1 MTKSLT
7 FSPIYCTVNAVKC
20 AYKGQGGDA
29 MDRRKKGSGQITYVS
44 GRKSPWRACVIDST
58 GKQKSRFFKTE
69 KEAKAFLR
77 EVNADANKLKTLL
90 ETGVT
95 FSAFSTI
102 FLEEKSK
109 QNLKPTAYKA
119 LADSVDRA
127 NAYVGRVMLR
137 DIDSDMVQ
145 QMIYDLA
152 KQDYSESIMTKAKQA
167 VGSILKMAA
176 AKHYLDSVP
185 VIDVIIP
192 SARNQDADR
201 LAKNNWM
208 RDDEIRAYE
217 EECKRTYVPKKYTKY
232 AGKELLYHTGGYKL
246 LFILHTGLRV
256 GEALALTWADYDDY
270 SKTILIDKNMVY
282 VDGEKITQ
290 TPKTESGER
299 VIILNKQAVQDLQM
313 LRKQFDEQSEIIDQ
327 RMAEELRQAELDYAG
342 PEQKSAKRVIKEK
355 YEAIRREHK
364 YICGSSNFP
373 FGSGVSCSTSQGHRK
388 ICKKIGLTHTV
399 TVHGLRHTYVTHY
412 YIKHK
417 NDPDFDLAT
426 FSKSIGH
433 SSIRTTMEIY
443 AHLDMTQN
451 RFVQRS
457 LEDLKDFYSALFR
470 KDFNADVL

>member
-1 MTKSLT
+1 
-7 FSPIYCTVNAVKC
+7 
-20 AYKGQGGDA
+20 
-29 MDRRKKGSGQITYVS
+29 MDRRKKGSGQITRVE
-44 GRKSPWRACVIDST
+44 GRKSPWRASVVDST

-77 EVNADANKLKTLL
+77 EINADANKLKTLL
-90 ETGVT
+90 ETGVS
-95 FSAFSTI
+95 FRAFSTI
-102 FLEEKSK
+102 FLDEKSK
-109 QNLKPTAYKA
+109 QNMKPTAYHT
-119 LADSVDRA
+119 LADSVERVNGYIG
-127 NAYVGRVMLR
+127 NAMLR

-152 KQDYSESIMTKAKQA
+152 KQGYSESVMSKAKMA

-176 AKHYLDSVP
+176 AKHYLEAVP
-185 VIDVIIP
+185 VLDITIP
-192 SARNQDADR
+192 TAKNQDIEKQ
-201 LAKNNWM
+201 AKNNWM

-217 EECKRTYVPKKYTKY
+217 EECKKTYVPKKYTKY
-232 AGKELLYHTGGYKL
+232 AGQELLVHTGGYKL

-256 GEALALTWADYDDY
+256 GEALALTWTDYDEF

-282 VDGEKITQ
+282 ADGQKITQ

-299 VIILNKQAVQDLQM
+299 VVILNKQAVQDLQM
-313 LRKQFDEQSEIIDQ
+313 LRKQFDEQSEIIEQ
-327 RMAEELRQAELDYAG
+327 RMTDELREAELKYAG
-342 PEQKSAKRVIKEK
+342 PQQKSAKRIIKEK
-355 YEAIRREHK
+355 YDAIRREHK

-373 FGSGVSCSTSQGHRK
+373 FGSGVSCSTNQAHQK
-388 ICKKIGLTHTV
+388 ICKKIGLTHKV

-457 LEDLKDFYSALFR
+457 VDDLKDF
-470 KDFNADVL
+470 

>member
-1 MTKSLT
+1 
-7 FSPIYCTVNAVKC
+7 
-20 AYKGQGGDA
+20 
-29 MDRRKKGSGQITYVS
+29 MDRRKKGSGQITKVE
-44 GRKSPWRACVIDST
+44 GRKSPWRASVVDST

-90 ETGVT
+90 EVGVS
-95 FSAFSTI
+95 FRAFAEI
-102 FLEEKSK
+102 FLQEKEK
-109 QNLKPTAYKA
+109 ENMKPTAYKT
-119 LADSVDRA
+119 LVA
-127 NAYVGRVMLR
+127 NTERVCEKIGHVMLR
-137 DIDSDMVQ
+137 DIDSDLVQ
-145 QMIYDLA
+145 QMIFDIA
-152 KQDYSESIMTKAKQA
+152 KEGYSKSVMEKSKIV

-176 AKHYLDSVP
+176 AKHYLDTVP
-185 VIDVIIP
+185 VLNITIP
-192 SARNQDADR
+192 NAKTQDADK

-208 RDDEIRAYE
+208 RDDEIQAYE

-232 AGKELLYHTGGYKL
+232 AGKELLVHTGGYKL

-256 GEALALTWADYDDY
+256 GEALALTWADYDDF
-270 SKTILIDKNMVY
+270 SKTILVDKNMVY

-290 TPKTESGER
+290 TTKTEAGER
-299 VIILNKQAVQDLQM
+299 VIVLNKQAVMDLQM
-313 LRKQFDEQSEIIDQ
+313 LRKQFGEQSEIIEQ

-342 PEQKSAKRVIKEK
+342 PEQKSAKRIIKEK
-355 YEAIRREHK
+355 YDAIRREHK

-388 ICKKIGLTHTV
+388 ICKKIGLTHNV

-457 LEDLKDFYSALFR
+457 MDDLKDF
-470 KDFNADVL
+470 

>member
-1 MTKSLT
+1 ME
-7 FSPIYCTVNAVKC
+7 
-20 AYKGQGGDA
+20 
-29 MDRRKKGSGQITYVS
+29 RRKKGSGQITYVPD
-44 GRKSPWRACVIDST
+44 RKSPWRASVTDKS
-58 GKQKSRFFKTE
+58 GRQKARFFKTE

-77 EVNADANKLKTLL
+77 DVNADANKLKALI

-95 FSAFSTI
+95 FRAFSEI
-102 FLEEKSK
+102 FLQEKEK
-109 QNLKPTAYKA
+109 ENMKPTAYKT
-119 LADSVDRA
+119 LISNTERVCEKI
-127 NAYVGRVMLR
+127 GHVMLR
-137 DIDSDMVQ
+137 DIDSDLVQ
-145 QMIYDLA
+145 QMIYDIA
-152 KQDYSESIMTKAKQA
+152 KEGYSKSVMEKSKIV

-176 AKHYLDSVP
+176 AKHYLDTVP
-185 VIDVIIP
+185 VLNITIP
-192 SARNQDADR
+192 NAKTQDADK

-290 TPKTESGER
+290 TTKTEAGER
-299 VIILNKQAVQDLQM
+299 VIVLNKQAVMDLQM
-313 LRKQFDEQSEIIDQ
+313 LRKQHEEQCEIIDQ
-327 RMAEELRQAELDYAG
+327 RMAEELKQAELAYAG

-355 YEAIRREHK
+355 YDAIRREHK

-388 ICKKIGLTHTV
+388 ICKKIGLTHNV

-457 LEDLKDFYSALFR
+457 MEDLKDF
-470 KDFNADVL
+470 

>member
-1 MTKSLT
+1 MTAPLT
-7 FSPIYCTVNAVKC
+7 FRPVYCTINTVKLFC
-20 AYKGQGGDA
+20 AKEAGV
-29 MDRRKKGSGQITYVS
+29 MDRRKKGSGQITKVE
-44 GRKSPWRACVIDST
+44 GRKSPWRASVVDST

-90 ETGVT
+90 EVGVS
-95 FSAFSTI
+95 FRAFAEI
-102 FLEEKSK
+102 FLQEKEK
-109 QNLKPTAYKA
+109 ENMKPTAYKT
-119 LADSVDRA
+119 LVTSTERVCEKI
-127 NAYVGRVMLR
+127 GHVMLR
-137 DIDSDMVQ
+137 DIDSDSVQ
-145 QMIYDLA
+145 QMIFDIA
-152 KQDYSESIMTKAKQA
+152 KEGYSKSVMEKSKIV

-176 AKHYLDSVP
+176 AKHYLDTVP
-185 VIDVIIP
+185 VLNITIP
-192 SARNQDADR
+192 NAKTQDADK

-217 EECKRTYVPKKYTKY
+217 EECKRTYVPKKYTKH
-232 AGKELLYHTGGYKL
+232 AGKELLVHTGGYKL

-270 SKTILIDKNMVY
+270 SKTILVDKNMVY

-299 VIILNKQAVQDLQM
+299 VIVLNKQAVMDLQM
-313 LRKQFDEQSEIIDQ
+313 LRNQFDEQSEIIDQ
-327 RMAEELRQAELDYAG
+327 RMAEELREAELNYAG
-342 PEQKSAKRVIKEK
+342 PEQKSAKRIIKEK
-355 YEAIRREHK
+355 YDAIRREHK

-388 ICKKIGLTHTV
+388 ICKKIGLTHNV

-451 RFVQRS
+451 RFIQRS
-457 LEDLKDFYSALFR
+457 MEDLKDF
-470 KDFNADVL
+470 

>member
-1 MTKSLT
+1 MTALLT
-7 FSPIYCTVNAVKC
+7 FRPVYCTINTVKWSC
-20 AYKGQGGDA
+20 TKEVDV
-29 MDRRKKGSGQITYVS
+29 MERRKKGSGQITRVD
-44 GRKSPWRACVIDST
+44 GRKSPWRASVVDST

-90 ETGVT
+90 ETGVS
-95 FSAFSTI
+95 FRAFAEI
-102 FLEEKSK
+102 FLQEKEK
-109 QNLKPTAYKA
+109 ENMKPTAYKT
-119 LADSVDRA
+119 LVA
-127 NAYVGRVMLR
+127 NTERVCEKIGHVMLR
-137 DIDSDMVQ
+137 DIDSDLVQ
-145 QMIYDLA
+145 QMIFDIA
-152 KQDYSESIMTKAKQA
+152 KEGYSKSVMEKSKIV

-176 AKHYLDSVP
+176 AKHYLDTVP
-185 VIDVIIP
+185 VLNVNIP
-192 SARNQDADR
+192 NAKTQDADK

-232 AGKELLYHTGGYKL
+232 AGKELLVHTGGYKL

-270 SKTILIDKNMVY
+270 SKTILVDKNMVY

-290 TPKTESGER
+290 TTKTEAGER
-299 VIILNKQAVQDLQM
+299 VIVLNKQAVMDLQM
-313 LRKQFDEQSEIIDQ
+313 LRKQFDEQSEIIEQ
-327 RMAEELRQAELDYAG
+327 RMAEELRQAEIDYAG
-342 PEQKSAKRVIKEK
+342 PEQKSAKRIIKEK
-355 YEAIRREHK
+355 YDAIRREHK

-388 ICKKIGLTHTV
+388 ICKKIGLTHNV

-457 LEDLKDFYSALFR
+457 MDDLKDF
-470 KDFNADVL
+470 

>member
-1 MTKSLT
+1 
-7 FSPIYCTVNAVKC
+7 
-20 AYKGQGGDA
+20 
-29 MDRRKKGSGQITYVS
+29 
-44 GRKSPWRACVIDST
+44 
-58 GKQKSRFFKTE
+58 
-69 KEAKAFLR
+69 
-77 EVNADANKLKTLL
+77 
-90 ETGVT
+90 
-95 FSAFSTI
+95 
-102 FLEEKSK
+102 
-109 QNLKPTAYKA
+109 
-119 LADSVDRA
+119 
-127 NAYVGRVMLR
+127 MLR

-152 KQDYSESIMTKAKQA
+152 NKGYSQSIMTKAKQA
-167 VGSILKMAA
+167 VGSVLKMAA
-176 AKHYLDSVP
+176 AKHYLDAVP
-185 VIDVIIP
+185 VFDITIP
-192 SARNQDADR
+192 NGKNQDADR
-201 LAKNNWM
+201 QAKSNWM

-217 EECKRTYVPKKYTKY
+217 EECKRIYVPKKYTKY

-282 VDGEKITQ
+282 VDGGKITQ

-299 VIILNKQAVQDLQM
+299 VIVLNKQAVLDLQM
-313 LRKQFDEQSEIIDQ
+313 LRKQYEEQCEVIDQ
-327 RMAEELRQAELDYAG
+327 RMAEELRQAELNYSG
-342 PEQKSAKRVIKEK
+342 PEQKSAKRLIKEK
-355 YEAIRREHK
+355 YDAIRREHK

-373 FGSGVSCSTSQGHRK
+373 FGSGVSCSTSQAHRK
-388 ICKKIGLTHTV
+388 ICKKIGLTHNV

-457 LEDLKDFYSALFR
+457 MEDLKDF
-470 KDFNADVL
+470 

>member
-1 MTKSLT
+1 
-7 FSPIYCTVNAVKC
+7 
-20 AYKGQGGDA
+20 
-29 MDRRKKGSGQITYVS
+29 
-44 GRKSPWRACVIDST
+44 
-58 GKQKSRFFKTE
+58 
-69 KEAKAFLR
+69 
-77 EVNADANKLKTLL
+77 
-90 ETGVT
+90 
-95 FSAFSTI
+95 
-102 FLEEKSK
+102 
-109 QNLKPTAYKA
+109 
-119 LADSVDRA
+119 
-127 NAYVGRVMLR
+127 
-137 DIDSDMVQ
+137 
-145 QMIYDLA
+145 MIYDLA
-152 KQDYSESIMTKAKQA
+152 KQGYSESIMTKAKQA

-192 SARNQDADR
+192 SAKNQDADR

-232 AGKELLYHTGGYKL
+232 AGKELLYHTAGYKL

-299 VIILNKQAVQDLQM
+299 VIILNKQAVMDLQM

-355 YEAIRREHK
+355 YDAIRREHK

-388 ICKKIGLTHTV
+388 ICKKIGLTHKV

-457 LEDLKDFYSALFR
+457 MEDLKDF
-470 KDFNADVL
+470 

>member
-1 MTKSLT
+1 ME
-7 FSPIYCTVNAVKC
+7 
-20 AYKGQGGDA
+20 
-29 MDRRKKGSGQITYVS
+29 RRKKGSGQITHVP
-44 GRKSPWRACVIDST
+44 GRKSPWRACVVDST

-77 EVNADANKLKTLL
+77 EVNADANKLKSLL
-90 ETGVT
+90 EAGVT
-95 FSAFSTI
+95 FRAFAEV
-102 FLEEKSK
+102 FLGEKEK
-109 QNLKPTAYKA
+109 ENMKPTAYATLERNTERVCEKI
-119 LADSVDRA
+119 
-127 NAYVGRVMLR
+127 GHVMLR
-137 DIDSDMVQ
+137 DIDSDLVQ
-145 QMIYDLA
+145 QMIFDLA
-152 KQDYSESIMTKAKQA
+152 KEGYSKSIMDKSKIV

-176 AKHYLDSVP
+176 AKHYLDTVP
-185 VIDVIIP
+185 VLNITIP
-192 SARNQDADR
+192 NTKTQDPDK

-232 AGKELLYHTGGYKL
+232 AGKELLVHTGGYKL
-246 LFILHTGLRV
+246 LFILHTGMRV
-256 GEALALTWADYDDY
+256 GEALALTWADYDEY

-282 VDGEKITQ
+282 TKNGKVTQ

-299 VIILNKQAVQDLQM
+299 VIVLNKQAVQDLQM
-313 LRKQFDEQSEIIDQ
+313 LRRQFDEQSEIIEQ
-327 RMAEELRQAELDYAG
+327 RMVEELLQAEKDYVG
-342 PEQKSAKRVIKEK
+342 PEQKSAKRIIKEK
-355 YEAIRREHK
+355 YDAIRREHK
-364 YICGSSNFP
+364 YICSASNFP
-373 FGSGVSCSTSQGHRK
+373 FGSGVGTSTNQGHRK
-388 ICKKIGLTHTV
+388 ICKKIGLTHKV

-457 LEDLKDFYSALFR
+457 IEDLKDF
-470 KDFNADVL
+470 

>member
-1 MTKSLT
+1 VT
-7 FSPIYCTVNAVKC
+7 
-20 AYKGQGGDA
+20 
-29 MDRRKKGSGQITYVS
+29 DRS
-44 GRKSPWRACVIDST
+44 

-69 KEAKAFLR
+69 REAKAFLR
-77 EVNADANKLKTLL
+77 EVNADANKLKSLL

-119 LADSVDRA
+119 LKDSVDRA
-127 NAYVGRVMLR
+127 NEYVGRVMLR

-152 KQDYSESIMTKAKQA
+152 NKGYSQSIMTKAKQA
-167 VGSILKMAA
+167 VGSVLKMAA
-176 AKHYLDSVP
+176 AKHYLDAVP
-185 VIDVIIP
+185 VFDITIP
-192 SARNQDADR
+192 NGKNQDADR
-201 LAKNNWM
+201 QAKSNWM

-217 EECKRTYVPKKYTKY
+217 EECKRIYVPKKYTKY

-282 VDGEKITQ
+282 VDGGKITQ

-299 VIILNKQAVQDLQM
+299 VIVLNKQAVLDLQM
-313 LRKQFDEQSEIIDQ
+313 LRKQYEEQCEVIDQ
-327 RMAEELRQAELDYAG
+327 RMAEELRQAELNYSG
-342 PEQKSAKRVIKEK
+342 PEQKSAKRLIKEK
-355 YEAIRREHK
+355 YDAIRREHK

-373 FGSGVSCSTSQGHRK
+373 FGSGVSCSTSQAHRK
-388 ICKKIGLTHTV
+388 ICKKIGLTHNV

-457 LEDLKDFYSALFR
+457 MEDLKDF
-470 KDFNADVL
+470 

>member
-1 MTKSLT
+1 
-7 FSPIYCTVNAVKC
+7 
-20 AYKGQGGDA
+20 
-29 MDRRKKGSGQITYVS
+29 MDRRKKGSGQITHVP
-44 GRKSPWRACVIDST
+44 GRKSPWRASVVDST

-77 EVNADANKLKTLL
+77 EVNADANKLKALL
-90 ETGVT
+90 ETGVS
-95 FSAFSTI
+95 FRAFAEI
-102 FLEEKSK
+102 FLGEKEK
-109 QNLKPTAYKA
+109 ENLKPTAYKT
-119 LADSVDRA
+119 LVSNTERVCEKI
-127 NAYVGRVMLR
+127 GHVMLR
-137 DIDSDMVQ
+137 DIDSDLVQ
-145 QMIYDLA
+145 QMIFDIA
-152 KQDYSESIMTKAKQA
+152 KEGYSKSVMEKSKIV

-176 AKHYLDSVP
+176 AKHYLDTVP
-185 VIDVIIP
+185 VLNITIP
-192 SARNQDADR
+192 NAKTQDADK

-232 AGKELLYHTGGYKL
+232 AGKELLVHTGGYKL

-256 GEALALTWADYDDY
+256 GEALALTWADYDDF

-290 TPKTESGER
+290 TTKTEAGER
-299 VIILNKQAVQDLQM
+299 VIVLNKQAVMDLQM

-327 RMAEELRQAELDYAG
+327 RMAEELRQVELDYAG
-342 PEQKSAKRVIKEK
+342 PEQKSAKRVIREK

-433 SSIRTTMEIY
+433 SSIRTTMEMY

-457 LEDLKDFYSALFR
+457 MDDLKDF
-470 KDFNADVL
+470 

>member
-1 MTKSLT
+1 
-7 FSPIYCTVNAVKC
+7 
-20 AYKGQGGDA
+20 
-29 MDRRKKGSGQITYVS
+29 MDRRKKGSGQITYVPD
-44 GRKSPWRACVIDST
+44 RKSPWRASVTDRS
-58 GKQKSRFFKTE
+58 GKQRARFFKTE

-77 EVNADANKLKTLL
+77 EVNADANKRKALI

-95 FSAFSTI
+95 LRAFAEI
-102 FLEEKSK
+102 FLQEKEK
-109 QNLKPTAYKA
+109 ENMKPTAYKT
-119 LADSVDRA
+119 LVTNTER
-127 NAYVGRVMLR
+127 VCEKIGHVMLR
-137 DIDSDMVQ
+137 DIDSDLVQ
-145 QMIYDLA
+145 QMIFDIA
-152 KQDYSESIMTKAKQA
+152 KEGYSKSVMEKSKIV

-176 AKHYLDSVP
+176 AKHYLDTVP
-185 VIDVIIP
+185 VFNITIP
-192 SARNQDADR
+192 NAKTQDADK

-290 TPKTESGER
+290 TTKTEAGER
-299 VIILNKQAVQDLQM
+299 VIVLNKQAVMDLQM
-313 LRKQFDEQSEIIDQ
+313 LRKQHDEQCEIIDQ
-327 RMAEELRQAELDYAG
+327 RMAEELKQAELAYAG
-342 PEQKSAKRVIKEK
+342 PEQKSAKRIIKEK
-355 YEAIRREHK
+355 YDAIRREHK

-388 ICKKIGLTHTV
+388 ICKKIGLTHNV

-457 LEDLKDFYSALFR
+457 LEDLKDF
-470 KDFNADVL
+470 

>member
-1 MTKSLT
+1 ME
-7 FSPIYCTVNAVKC
+7 
-20 AYKGQGGDA
+20 
-29 MDRRKKGSGQITYVS
+29 RRKKGSGQITYVPD
-44 GRKSPWRACVIDST
+44 RKSPWRASVTDKS
-58 GKQKSRFFKTE
+58 GRQKARFFKTE

-77 EVNADANKLKTLL
+77 DVNADANKLKALI

-95 FSAFSTI
+95 FRAFSEI
-102 FLEEKSK
+102 FLQEKEK
-109 QNLKPTAYKA
+109 ENMKPTAYKT
-119 LADSVDRA
+119 LISNTERVCEKI
-127 NAYVGRVMLR
+127 GHVMLR
-137 DIDSDMVQ
+137 DIDSDLVQ
-145 QMIYDLA
+145 QMIYDIA
-152 KQDYSESIMTKAKQA
+152 KEGYSKSVMEKSKIV

-176 AKHYLDSVP
+176 AKHYLDTVP
-185 VIDVIIP
+185 VLNITIP
-192 SARNQDADR
+192 NAKTQDADK

-270 SKTILIDKNMVY
+270 SKTSLIDKNMVY

-290 TPKTESGER
+290 TTKTEAGER
-299 VIILNKQAVQDLQM
+299 VIVLNKQAVMDLQM
-313 LRKQFDEQSEIIDQ
+313 LRKQHEEQCEIIDQ
-327 RMAEELRQAELDYAG
+327 RMAEELKQAELAYAG
-342 PEQKSAKRVIKEK
+342 PEQKSAKRIIKEK
-355 YEAIRREHK
+355 YDAIRREHK

-388 ICKKIGLTHTV
+388 ICKKIGLTHNV

-457 LEDLKDFYSALFR
+457 MEDLKDF
-470 KDFNADVL
+470 

>member
-1 MTKSLT
+1 MDISKE
-7 FSPIYCTVNAVKC
+7 V
-20 AYKGQGGDA
+20 DA
-29 MDRRKKGSGQITYVS
+29 MDRRKKGSGQITHVP
-44 GRKSPWRACVIDST
+44 GRKSPWRASVVDST

-77 EVNADANKLKTLL
+77 EVNADASKLKALL
-90 ETGVT
+90 DTGVT
-95 FSAFSTI
+95 FNAFSTI

-119 LADSVDRA
+119 LADSVNRA
-127 NAYVGRVMLR
+127 NEYVGRVMLR

-145 QMIYDLA
+145 QMVYDLA
-152 KQDYSESIMTKAKQA
+152 KQGYSESIMTKAKQA
-167 VGSILKMAA
+167 VGAVLKMAA
-176 AKHYLDSVP
+176 AKHYLDMVP
-185 VIDVIIP
+185 VLDITIP
-192 SARNQDADR
+192 NGKNQDADR
-201 LAKNNWM
+201 LAKSNWM

-299 VIILNKQAVQDLQM
+299 VIVLNKQAVQDLQM

-327 RMAEELRQAELDYAG
+327 RMAEELREAELAYAG

-355 YEAIRREHK
+355 YDAIRREHK

-373 FGSGVSCSTSQGHRK
+373 FGSGVSCSTSQAHRK
-388 ICKKIGLTHTV
+388 ICKKIGLTHNV

-457 LEDLKDFYSALFR
+457 LEDLKDF
-470 KDFNADVL
+470 

>member
-1 MTKSLT
+1 ME
-7 FSPIYCTVNAVKC
+7 
-20 AYKGQGGDA
+20 
-29 MDRRKKGSGQITYVS
+29 RRKKGSGQITRVD
-44 GRKSPWRACVIDST
+44 GRKSPWRASVVDST

-90 ETGVT
+90 ETGVS
-95 FSAFSTI
+95 FRAFAEV
-102 FLEEKSK
+102 FLQEKEK
-109 QNLKPTAYKA
+109 ENTKPTAYKT
-119 LADSVDRA
+119 LVA
-127 NAYVGRVMLR
+127 NTERVCEKIGHVMLR
-137 DIDSDMVQ
+137 DIDSDLVQ
-145 QMIYDLA
+145 QMIFDIA
-152 KQDYSESIMTKAKQA
+152 KEGYSKSVMDKSKIV

-176 AKHYLDSVP
+176 AKHYLDTVP
-185 VIDVIIP
+185 VLNITIP
-192 SARNQDADR
+192 NAKTQDADK

-232 AGKELLYHTGGYKL
+232 AGKELLVHTGGYKL

-270 SKTILIDKNMVY
+270 SKTILVDKNMVY

-290 TPKTESGER
+290 TTKTEAGER
-299 VIILNKQAVQDLQM
+299 VIVLNKQAVMDLQM
-313 LRKQFDEQSEIIDQ
+313 LRKQFDEQSEIIEQ

-342 PEQKSAKRVIKEK
+342 PEQKSAKRIIKEK
-355 YEAIRREHK
+355 YDAIRREHK

-388 ICKKIGLTHTV
+388 ICKKIGLTHNV

-457 LEDLKDFYSALFR
+457 MDDLKDF
-470 KDFNADVL
+470 

>member
-1 MTKSLT
+1 
-7 FSPIYCTVNAVKC
+7 
-20 AYKGQGGDA
+20 
-29 MDRRKKGSGQITYVS
+29 MDRRKKGSGQITYVAD
-44 GRKSPWRACVIDST
+44 RKSPWRASVTDKS

-90 ETGVT
+90 DAGV
-95 FSAFSTI
+95 SLQAFSVI
-102 FLEEKSK
+102 FLQEKEK
-109 QNLKPTAYKA
+109 DNMKPTAYKT
-119 LADSVDRA
+119 LEL
-127 NAYVGRVMLR
+127 NVGRVCEKLGHVRLR

-145 QMIYDLA
+145 QLIYDQA
-152 KQDYSESIMTKAKQA
+152 KEGFSRSVMEKSKI
-167 VGSILKMAA
+167 VIGSMLKMAA
-176 AKHYLDSVP
+176 AKHYLDTVP
-185 VIDVIIP
+185 VLDITIP
-192 SARNQDADR
+192 NAKNQDADR

-256 GEALALTWADYDDY
+256 GEALALTWADYDEF
-270 SKTILIDKNMVY
+270 SKTIQVDKNMVY
-282 VDGEKITQ
+282 VDGEKIVQ
-290 TPKTESGER
+290 TPKTESGVR
-299 VIILNKQAVQDLQM
+299 VIVLNRQAVMDLQM
-313 LRKQFDEQSEIIDQ
+313 LRKQFDEQSEIIEQ
-327 RMAEELRQAELDYAG
+327 RMAEELREAELTFAG
-342 PEQKSAKRVIKEK
+342 PEQKSAKRIIKEK

-388 ICKKIGLTHTV
+388 ICKKIGLTHNV

-457 LEDLKDFYSALFR
+457 MEDLKDF
-470 KDFNADVL
+470 

>member
-1 MTKSLT
+1 ME
-7 FSPIYCTVNAVKC
+7 
-20 AYKGQGGDA
+20 
-29 MDRRKKGSGQITYVS
+29 RRKKGSGQITYVPD
-44 GRKSPWRACVIDST
+44 RKSPWRASVTDKS
-58 GKQKSRFFKTE
+58 GRQKARFFKTE

-77 EVNADANKLKTLL
+77 DVNADANKLKALI

-95 FSAFSTI
+95 FRAFSEI
-102 FLEEKSK
+102 FLQEKEK
-109 QNLKPTAYKA
+109 ENMKPTAYKT
-119 LADSVDRA
+119 LISNTERVCEKI
-127 NAYVGRVMLR
+127 GHVMLR
-137 DIDSDMVQ
+137 DIDSDLVQ
-145 QMIYDLA
+145 LMIYDIA
-152 KQDYSESIMTKAKQA
+152 KEGYSKSVMEKSKIV

-176 AKHYLDSVP
+176 AKHYLDTVP
-185 VIDVIIP
+185 VLNITIP
-192 SARNQDADR
+192 NAKTQDADK

-290 TPKTESGER
+290 TTKTEAGER
-299 VIILNKQAVQDLQM
+299 VIVLNKQAVMDLQM
-313 LRKQFDEQSEIIDQ
+313 LRKQHEEQCEIIDQ
-327 RMAEELRQAELDYAG
+327 RMAEELKQAELAYAG
-342 PEQKSAKRVIKEK
+342 PEQKSAKRIIKEK
-355 YEAIRREHK
+355 YDAIRREHK

-388 ICKKIGLTHTV
+388 ICKKIGLTHNV

-457 LEDLKDFYSALFR
+457 MEDLKDF
-470 KDFNADVL
+470 

>member
-1 MTKSLT
+1 
-7 FSPIYCTVNAVKC
+7 
-20 AYKGQGGDA
+20 
-29 MDRRKKGSGQITYVS
+29 MDRRKKGSGQITYVPD
-44 GRKSPWRACVIDST
+44 RKSPWRASVTDKS

-77 EVNADANKLKTLL
+77 EVNADANKLKALI

-95 FSAFSTI
+95 FRAFSEI
-102 FLEEKSK
+102 FLQEKEK
-109 QNLKPTAYKA
+109 ENMKPTAYKT
-119 LADSVDRA
+119 LISNTERVCEKI
-127 NAYVGRVMLR
+127 GHVMLR
-137 DIDSDMVQ
+137 DIDSDLVQ
-145 QMIYDLA
+145 QMIFDIA
-152 KQDYSESIMTKAKQA
+152 KEGYSKSVMEKSKIV

-176 AKHYLDSVP
+176 AKHYLNTVP
-185 VIDVIIP
+185 VLNITIP
-192 SARNQDADR
+192 NAKTQDADK

-290 TPKTESGER
+290 TTKTEAGER
-299 VIILNKQAVQDLQM
+299 VIVLNKQAVMDLQM
-313 LRKQFDEQSEIIDQ
+313 LRKQHEEQCEIIDQ
-327 RMAEELRQAELDYAG
+327 RMAEELKQAELAYAG
-342 PEQKSAKRVIKEK
+342 PEQKSAKRIIKEK
-355 YEAIRREHK
+355 YDAIRREHK

-388 ICKKIGLTHTV
+388 ICKKIGLTHNV

-457 LEDLKDFYSALFR
+457 MDDLKDF
-470 KDFNADVL
+470 